1 MENRDIYPKVFTWLF
16 IGLLITFITGYS
28 LSLNPN
34 LLYVFSGMTSV
45 ILIIAEIAIAL
56 FFSFRLQKM
65 SKNTAIVCYGLYS
78 IITGI
83 TLSGIFIIYKLTSI
97 VYIFLIAAALFLIFA
112 IIGKTTKLD
121 LSKLGTYLFM
131 ILFAVI
137 VLSVVNMFLGLDTME
152 LIICIIS
159 IIVFLGYIAYDI
171 QKVRSLVS
179 VVGEDKAAIFGAFQL
194 YLDFINLFIDLLRLL
209 GKSND

>member
-1 MENRDIYPKVFTWLF
+1 MKNNDVYPKVFTWLF

-28 LSLNPN
+28 LSLNRD
-34 LLYVFSGMTSV
+34 LLYGFSGMMPV
-45 ILIIAEIAIAL
+45 ILLLIEFGIAL

-78 IITGI
+78 IITGV
-83 TLSGIFIIYKLTSI
+83 TLSSIFIIYKLSSI
-97 VYIFLIAAALFLIFA
+97 VYVFLIAAILFLIFA
-112 IIGKTTKLD
+112 IIGKTTKVD
-121 LSKLGTYLFM
+121 LSKLGIYLFM

-137 VLSVVNMFLGLDTME
+137 VLSIVNIFLGLESME
-152 LIICIIS
+152 LIICIVS
-159 IIVFLGYIAYDI
+159 IVVFLGYVAYDM
-171 QKVRSLVS
+171 QKVRDLVL

-194 YLDFINLFIDLLRLL
+194 YLDFINLFIDLLRLF

>member
-34 LLYVFSGMTSV
+34 LLYGFSGMTSI
-45 ILIIAEIAIAL
+45 ILIIAEVAIAL

-97 VYIFLIAAALFLIFA
+97 IYVFLIAAALFLIFA
-112 IIGKTTKLD
+112 IIGKTTKVD

-137 VLSVVNMFLGLDTME
+137 VLSVVNIFLGLETME

-159 IIVFLGYIAYDI
+159 IVVFLGYIAYDM